1 MCEEGRGECVLP
13 ATAPAW
19 PPLLTSI
26 GKETFEA
33 HTTPHTQGP
42 EPQLQEWVGRGNS
55 LLLQAVEMRVV
66 VWGYTKVQVS
76 ARSWGPSVVQDWT
89 G

>member
-1 MCEEGRGECVLP
+1 MG
-13 ATAPAW
+13 
-19 PPLLTSI
+19 
-26 GKETFEA
+26 
-33 HTTPHTQGP
+33 Q
-42 EPQLQEWVGRGNS
+42 GNS

-76 ARSWGPSVVQDWT
+76 ARTWGPSVVQDWT